1 MALGLGDNANTF
13 QHGLE
18 TKIFSSLS
26 QFAIDRYN
34 LLLHIELSHEINVQ
48 WSQSWVY
55 QNTWYLIRSDK
66 KETSQRLQCEVNRA
80 WNINITSTMSCYF
93 MLIIKVGLDLSHPIE
108 KVVVNTRLGYQG
120 ENSHGL
126 PMIKKACL
134 RLLAMVGDN
143 HFQNV
148 DKVC

>member
-48 WSQSWVY
+48 WS
-55 QNTWYLIRSDK
+55 
-66 KETSQRLQCEVNRA
+66 
-80 WNINITSTMSCYF
+80 
-93 MLIIKVGLDLSHPIE
+93 
-108 KVVVNTRLGYQG
+108 
-120 ENSHGL
+120 
-126 PMIKKACL
+126 
-134 RLLAMVGDN
+134 
-143 HFQNV
+143 
-148 DKVC
+148 